1 MKTSLLILCAAF
13 AIAAS
18 TSVFDSTFQ
27 FRWVSTKE
35 VTSINIV
42 RCREEVELQFVIFPG
57 KGVLIEKSSACTII
71 DPTAKLGQQGGGS
84 MISVNADR
92 NNGYHALNL
101 KCQDF
106 AVIVPGSHVQKSKI
120 SDTIV
125 ECIPAEYHDWF
136 NGEINFFYAL
146 NCSLIR
152 SYLCVY

>member
-57 KGVLIEKSSACTII
+57 KGVLIEKSDDCTII
-71 DPTAKLGQQGGGS
+71 DATAELGQQGQLTS
-84 MISVNADR
+84 INADR

-101 KCQDF
+101 KCQMF
-106 AVIVPGSHVQKSKI
+106 AVIVPGSQVQTSQI
-120 SDTIV
+120 SETIV
-125 ECIPAEYHDWF
+125 ECIPA
-136 NGEINFFYAL
+136 AV
-146 NCSLIR
+146 
-152 SYLCVY
+152 SYTHLRAHET